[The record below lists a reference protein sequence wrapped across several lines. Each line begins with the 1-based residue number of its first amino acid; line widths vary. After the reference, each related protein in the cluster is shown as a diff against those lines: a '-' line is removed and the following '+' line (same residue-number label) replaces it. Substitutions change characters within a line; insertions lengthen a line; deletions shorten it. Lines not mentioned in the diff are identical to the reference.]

1 MSEKKKNMKRK
12 IFRILLIFAIVSA
25 AYNAVW
31 FGWSRIRYGKLTDGM
46 EKADFSSFIVPR
58 YIFTDDE
65 GYDYLVKYPDYLSFS
80 GNMSVGLP
88 AVNENP
94 FRDALNI
101 WPKINGQYE
110 LGVLLYD
117 ADGSQ
122 YAVYIDDDGNA
133 LSEEDKEA
141 VSRHK
146 EAIKD
151 LLNKADEKWSIL
163 EPRR

>member
-1 MSEKKKNMKRK
+1 MISTIPICRDVTKSGFFNGGSKWVTKN
-12 IFRILLIFAIVSA
+12 
-25 AYNAVW
+25 
-31 FGWSRIRYGKLTDGM
+31 T
-46 EKADFSSFIVPR
+46 
-58 YIFTDDE
+58 
-65 GYDYLVKYPDYLSFS
+65 YLSFS

-122 YAVYIDDDGNA
+122 YAVYIDDEGNA